1 MKKAYFVKNS
11 GKSETNL
18 STLWEFPDKCNNVAF
33 MKQRILT
40 AVILFLF
47 VLTSAF
53 AQQKVKGTI
62 LDSQGS
68 LEYANVLV
76 KEKGVGAVTDS
87 LGKFE
92 IGNLEPG
99 QYTLQVSLIGYR
111 TQIRRISVPFLS
123 QELVFKLEK
132 LDASL
137 DEVVVSGTMQEV
149 SKLNSPVPVEVY
161 KAAFFRANPNPSLF
175 ESLQNINGVRP
186 QINCNVCNTGDIHIN
201 GLEGPYTMILIDGMP
216 IVSGLATVYGLTGI
230 PQSLIDRIEVV
241 KGPAS
246 TLYGSEAVGGL
257 INVITKRP
265 ETAPLVSLDAF
276 ATGWGEV
283 NADLGIKSVV
293 GKSIQSLSG
302 VNVFWYDNPIDN
314 NSDGITDL
322 TLQKRISLFQKFEIQ
337 RKGGRA
343 FNLAGRYMNENRW
356 GGEMNW
362 TPVNRGGDEIYGE
375 SILTNRWELFG
386 TYQLPVKE
394 LVNFQFSANGHKQ
407 DSYYGT
413 TFYLADQT
421 IAFGQLTWGKE
432 VGKHNLLL
440 GSAYRYTHFD
450 DNTPAT
456 TTERGSKNSPSE
468 IHLPGVFL
476 QDEIRFNSRQSLLAG
491 LRYDYNSVHGSI
503 LSPRLNYKVVSA
515 DKSTVFRFSA
525 GNGFRVANVFTE
537 DHAALTGARDV
548 VFTEE
553 LEPERSWNT
562 NLNLVKKIYSDRGNF
577 ISFDGSI
584 FYTHFT
590 NRIVP
595 DYETNPN
602 QIIYAN
608 LDGSA
613 VSKGVSFNVDAVW
626 NSGFKVLAGAT
637 WMDVSLDE
645 AGQRVR
651 QLLTERFS
659 GVWTIG
665 YEFQNLGLTVDYTG
679 NVYSPMRLPLLGE
692 LDDRPEYS
700 PWWSI
705 QNIQLT
711 KSFGSKWQIYGGV
724 KNLLNFTPPA
734 NSIARAFDPFDRGVE
749 FDQGGNVIPTAS
761 NPNALTFDPTYVFA
775 PNQGIRGFLGLRVTL
790 N

>member
-1 MKKAYFVKNS
+1 MSKFVLIF
-11 GKSETNL
+11 L
-18 STLWEFPDKCNNVAF
+18 S
-33 MKQRILT
+33 
-40 AVILFLF
+40 LFLLIGENSAQNSLEGQ
-47 VLTSAF
+47 VLAKSQPLEF
-53 AQQKVKGTI
+53 ANILIKGT
-62 LDSQGS
+62 G
-68 LEYANVLV
+68 
-76 KEKGVGAVTDS
+76 KGAMTDS
-87 LGKFE
+87 LGNFRIDDLASGTVQVQISR
-92 IGNLEPG
+92 IGFMTESV
-99 QYTLQVSLIGYR
+99 QVKIPNSGSRL
-111 TQIRRISVPFLS
+111 TV
-123 QELVFKLEK
+123 ELKE
-132 LDASL
+132 LDSSL

-149 SKLNSPVPVEVY
+149 SKLDSPVPIEVY
-161 KAAFFRANPNPSLF
+161 KSAFFRANPTPSLF
-175 ESLQNINGVRP
+175 ESLQNVNGVRP

-265 ETAPLVSLDAF
+265 DIAPLVSVDAF
-276 ATGWGEV
+276 GSGWGEV
-283 NADLGIKSVV
+283 NTDLGIKSKL

-302 VNVFWYDNPIDN
+302 LNVFWYDNPIDN
-314 NSDGITDL
+314 NGDGFTDL
-322 TLQKRISLFQKFEIQ
+322 TLQKRISLFQKFDIR

-343 FNLAGRYMNENRW
+343 FNLAGRYVSENRW
-356 GGEMNW
+356 GGQMNW
-362 TPVNRGGDEIYGE
+362 TPANRGGDQIYGE
-375 SILTNRWELFG
+375 SIKTQRWEAFG

-413 TFYLADQT
+413 TFFLADQT
-421 IAFGQLTWGKE
+421 IAFGQLTWVKE
-432 VGKHNLLL
+432 ISKHNLLL
-440 GSAYRYTHFD
+440 GFAYRYTHYD
-450 DNTPAT
+450 DNTTAT
-456 TTERGSKNSPSE
+456 SVEEGSKNFPSE

-476 QDEIRFNSRQSLLAG
+476 QDEIRFTSKQSLLAG

-503 LSPRLNYKVVSA
+503 LSPRLNYKWASE
-515 DKSTVFRFSA
+515 DKSTVFRISA

-537 DHAALTGARDV
+537 DHAALTGAREV
-548 VFTEE
+548 VFEEE
-553 LEPERSWNT
+553 LAPERSWNT
-562 NLNLVKKIYSDRGNF
+562 NLNLVKKVYSGRGNYF
-577 ISFDGSI
+577 GLDGSV
-584 FYTHFT
+584 FYTHFS
-590 NRIVP
+590 NRIIP

-613 VSKGVSFNVDAVW
+613 VSKGISLNFDAVW
-626 NSGFKVLAGAT
+626 NSGFKILAGAT
-637 WMDVSLDE
+637 LMDVSLDE
-645 AGQRVR
+645 EGERIS

-665 YEFQNLGLTVDYTG
+665 YEFQNLGLKVDYTG

-711 KSFGSKWQIYGGV
+711 KGIGSRWEVYAGV

-749 FDQGGNVIPTAS
+749 FDPSGNVIPTPS
-761 NPNALTFDPTYVFA
+761 NPNALTFDPTYIFA
-775 PNQGIRGFLGLRVTL
+775 PNQGIRGFLGLRFTL
-790 N
+790 E

>member
-1 MKKAYFVKNS
+1 MSKVALLFLCTFLFFGESIGQHGFEGRVLANS
-11 GKSETNL
+11 QPL
-18 STLWEFPDKCNNVAF
+18 EFAN
-33 MKQRILT
+33 
-40 AVILFLF
+40 VIL
-47 VLTSAF
+47 
-53 AQQKVKGTI
+53 KGT
-62 LDSQGS
+62 S
-68 LEYANVLV
+68 
-76 KEKGVGAVTDS
+76 KGAVTDS
-87 LGKFE
+87 LGFFKINDVSPGTYQLQISR
-92 IGNLEPG
+92 IGFLTESKQIKIPNSEGKLTLELKNLD
-99 QYTLQVSLIGYR
+99 S
-111 TQIRRISVPFLS
+111 
-123 QELVFKLEK
+123 
-132 LDASL
+132 SL

-149 SKLNSPVPVEVY
+149 SKLDSPVPVEVY
-161 KAAFFRANPNPSLF
+161 KAAFFRANPTPWLF
-175 ESLQNINGVRP
+175 ESLQNVNGVRP

-265 ETAPLVSLDAF
+265 EIAPLVSVDAF
-276 ATGWGEV
+276 ASGWGEV
-283 NADLGIKSVV
+283 NADLGIKSTI

-302 VNVFWYDNPIDN
+302 INVFWYNNPIDN
-314 NSDGITDL
+314 NGDGFTDL

-337 RKGGRA
+337 RKSGRA
-343 FNLAGRYMNENRW
+343 FNLAGRYVNENRW

-362 TPVNRGGDEIYGE
+362 TSANRGGDQVYGE
-375 SILTNRWELFG
+375 SIETKRWEAFG
-386 TYQLPVKE
+386 TYQLPVEE
-394 LVNFQFSANGHKQ
+394 LVTFQFSTNGHKQ

-413 TFYLADQT
+413 TFFLADQT
-421 IAFGQLTWGKE
+421 IAFGQLTWVKE

-450 DNTPAT
+450 DNTTAT
-456 TTERGSKNSPSE
+456 SIEGGSKNFPSE

-476 QDEIRFNSRQSLLAG
+476 QNEIRFTPNQSLLAG
-491 LRYDYNSVHGSI
+491 LRYDYNSVHGNI
-503 LSPRLNYKVVSA
+503 LSPRLNYKVVSG
-515 DKSTVFRFSA
+515 DKSTVFRVSV

-537 DHAALTGARDV
+537 DHAALTGAREV
-548 VFTEE
+548 VFLEE
-553 LEPERSWNT
+553 LAPERSWNT
-562 NLNLVKKIYSDRGNF
+562 NLNLVKKVYSDRGNYF
-577 ISFDGSI
+577 GFDGSV
-584 FYTHFT
+584 FYTYFT

-595 DYETNPN
+595 DYESNPN

-613 VSKGVSFNVDAVW
+613 VSRGISLNVDAVW

-637 WMDVSLDE
+637 LMDVSLDE
-645 AGQRVR
+645 GGEKVR

-711 KSFGSKWQIYGGV
+711 KSFGEKWEFFGGV

-734 NSIARAFDPFDRGVE
+734 NSIARSFDPFDRGVE

-761 NPNALTFDPTYVFA
+761 NPNALTFDPNYAFA
-775 PNQGIRGFLGLRVTL
+775 PNQGIRGFLGVRFTL
-790 N
+790 Y

>member
-1 MKKAYFVKNS
+1 MLKFVFAFL
-11 GKSETNL
+11 L
-18 STLWEFPDKCNNVAF
+18 S
-33 MKQRILT
+33 
-40 AVILFLF
+40 FLF
-47 VLTSAF
+47 MGESF
-53 AQQKVKGTI
+53 AQHSLKGRV
-62 LDSQGS
+62 LSRSQPV
-68 LEYANVLV
+68 EFANVLV
-76 KEKGVGAVTDS
+76 KGSQLGTMTDS
-87 LGKFE
+87 LGYFRIKDLPSGT
-92 IGNLEPG
+92 I
-99 QYTLQVSLIGYR
+99 QIQVSRIGFL
-111 TQIRRISVPFLS
+111 TENIQVKLPLSDTVFSV
-123 QELVFKLEK
+123 ELKD
-132 LDASL
+132 LDSSL

-149 SKLNSPVPVEVY
+149 SKLDSPVPVEVY
-161 KAAFFRANPNPSLF
+161 RAAFFKANPTPSLF
-175 ESLQNINGVRP
+175 ESLQNVNGVRP

-265 ETAPLVSLDAF
+265 EVAPLVSVDAF
-276 ATGWGEV
+276 ASGWGEV
-283 NADLGIKSVV
+283 NTDFGIKSKL

-302 VNVFWYDNPIDN
+302 INVFWYDNPIDN
-314 NSDGITDL
+314 NGDGFTDL
-322 TLQKRISLFQKFEIQ
+322 TLQKRISLFQKFDIQ
-337 RKGGRA
+337 RKGGKA
-343 FNLAGRYMNENRW
+343 FNLAGRYVNENRW
-356 GGEMNW
+356 GGQMNW
-362 TPVNRGGDEIYGE
+362 TESERGGDQIYGE
-375 SILTNRWELFG
+375 SVYTERWEAFG
-386 TYQLPVKE
+386 TYQLPVNE

-407 DSYYGT
+407 NSYYGE
-413 TFYLADQT
+413 TFFLADQT
-421 IAFGQLTWGKE
+421 IAFGQLTWIKE
-432 VGKHNLLL
+432 AGKHNLLL
-440 GSAYRYTHFD
+440 GSAYRYTHYD
-450 DNTPAT
+450 DNTTAT
-456 TTERGSKNSPSE
+456 SIEGGNRNFPSE
-468 IHLPGVFL
+468 IHLPGFFL
-476 QDEIRFNSRQSLLAG
+476 QDEIRFNSNQSLLAG

-503 LSPRLNYKVVSA
+503 LSPRLNYKVVSS
-515 DKSTVFRFSA
+515 DKSTVFRISA

-553 LEPERSWNT
+553 LAPERSWNT
-562 NLNLVKKIYSDRGNF
+562 NLNLVKKIYSDKGNYF
-577 ISFDGSI
+577 GIDGSV
-584 FYTHFT
+584 FYTYFT

-602 QIIYAN
+602 QIIYSN
-608 LDGSA
+608 LEGSA
-613 VSKGVSFNVDAVW
+613 VSKGVSLNVDAVW

-637 WMDVSLDE
+637 LMDVSLDVE
-645 AGQRVR
+645 GERVR

-665 YEFQNLGLTVDYTG
+665 YSFQNLGLTVDYTG

-711 KSFGSKWQIYGGV
+711 KSFGGKWEIYGGV

-734 NSIARAFDPFDRGVE
+734 NSISRAFDPFDRGVE
-749 FDQGGNVIPTAS
+749 FDQGGNVIATPS

-775 PNQGIRGFLGLRVTL
+775 PNQGIRGFLGIRFTVQ
-790 N
+790 

>member
-1 MKKAYFVKNS
+1 MIQSIRRSSMLMLLFFTLNS
-11 GKSETNL
+11 AL
-18 STLWEFPDKCNNVAF
+18 
-33 MKQRILT
+33 
-40 AVILFLF
+40 
-47 VLTSAF
+47 
-53 AQQKVKGTI
+53 AQQSVKGRV
-62 LDSQGS
+62 LSAKGP
-68 LEYANVLV
+68 LEFANVLI
-76 KEKGVGAVTDS
+76 KEKSLGAITDS
-87 LGKFE
+87 LGNFE
-92 IGNLEPG
+92 INKLEAG
-99 QYTLQVSLIGYR
+99 LYTIQVSLIGYEKQ
-111 TQIRRISVPFLS
+111 TKKITVPLESNFLTFDLS
-123 QELVFKLEK
+123 T
-132 LDASL
+132 LDGSL

-149 SKLNSPVPVEVY
+149 SRLDSPVPVEVY
-161 KAAFFRANPNPSLF
+161 KAAFFKANPTPSLF
-175 ESLQNINGVRP
+175 ESLQNVNGVRP

-230 PQSLIDRIEVV
+230 PQSLIDRIEIV

-265 ETAPLVSLDAF
+265 EIAPLVSVDAF

-283 NADLGIKSVV
+283 NADLGIKSALS
-293 GKSIQSLSG
+293 KSIQSLSG

-314 NSDGITDL
+314 NGDGFTDL
-322 TLQKRISLFQKFEIQ
+322 TLQKRISLFQKFEIR

-343 FNLAGRYMNENRW
+343 FNLAGRYVNENRW
-356 GGEMNW
+356 GGQMNW
-362 TPVNRGGDEIYGE
+362 IEADRGGDEVYGE
-375 SILTNRWELFG
+375 SIVTNRWEAFG

-407 DSYYGT
+407 NSYYGT

-421 IAFGQLTWGKE
+421 IAFGQLTWVKE
-432 VGKHNLLL
+432 AGKHNLLL
-440 GSAYRYTHFD
+440 GSAYRYTYYD
-450 DNTPAT
+450 DNTSAT
-456 TTERGSKNSPSE
+456 FKEGGSENFPSE
-468 IHLPGVFL
+468 IHLPGIFV
-476 QDEIRFNSRQSLLAG
+476 QDEIRFNSSQSLLAG
-491 LRYDYNSVHGSI
+491 IRYDYNSVHGNI
-503 LSPRLNYKVVSA
+503 FSPRVNFKWVSQ
-515 DKSTVFRFSA
+515 DRRTVFRISA

-537 DHAALTGARDV
+537 DHAALTGAREV
-548 VFTEE
+548 VFAEE
-553 LEPERSWNT
+553 LAPERSWNT
-562 NLNLVKKIYSDRGNF
+562 NLNLVKKIYSDQGNYF
-577 ISFDGSI
+577 GLDGSI

-590 NRIVP
+590 NRILP

-613 VSKGVSFNVDAVW
+613 VSKGISLNVDAVW
-626 NSGFKVLAGAT
+626 NSGFKALAGAT
-637 WMDVSLDE
+637 LMDVSLNE
-645 AGQRVR
+645 GGEKIR

-665 YEFQNLGLTVDYTG
+665 YAFQNLGLSIDYTG

-692 LDDRPEYS
+692 LDDRPEFS

-711 KSFGSKWQIYGGV
+711 KSFGKKWEVYGGV

-734 NSIARAFDPFDRGVE
+734 NSIARSFDPFDKGVE
-749 FDQGGNVIPTAS
+749 FDRGGNVIPTPT

-775 PNQGIRGFLGLRVTL
+775 PNQGIRGFLGLRFTL
-790 N
+790 L